1 MRHIR
6 LFPLL
11 ILLLSMACTQT
22 TEQTPMGQMGMG
34 DMGDMMA
41 RHMAPIP
48 VEYADLTNP
57 ETADT
62 DSLARGEEIFTA
74 SCATC
79 HGDEGQGDGPG
90 AAALDPAPPPLNHTV
105 HMLSDAYLF
114 YRISEGG
121 SFEPFN
127 SAMPAWRDALSETD
141 RWHVINYMRS
151 FEDTT
156 MMGRGMGRGM
166 GQGGMG
172 QGGMGQ
178 GGMMGDGPMDHS
190 GLMDG
195 GMMGWGMMAGWVWWL
210 VGCLS
215 LLLLAAVLAAG
226 YFWGK
231 QRAKND
237 KTADS

>member
-1 MRHIR
+1 MRYIR
-6 LFPLL
+6 LFFPLL
-11 ILLLSMACTQT
+11 LLLLAAACTQT
-22 TEQTPMGQMGMG
+22 TEQMPMGQMGMG

-48 VEYADLTNP
+48 AEYADLTNP

-79 HGDEGQGDGPG
+79 HGDQGGGDGPG

-105 HMLSDAYLF
+105 HMLSDSYLF

-121 SFEPFN
+121 NFEPFN
-127 SAMPAWRDALSETD
+127 SAMPAWGDALSETD

-156 MMGRGMGRGM
+156 MMGRGMGQR
-166 GQGGMG
+166 
-172 QGGMGQ
+172 GMGQ
-178 GGMMGDGPMDHS
+178 GGMMGDGPMDHGS
-190 GLMDG
+190 MMDN

-210 VGCLS
+210 LGCLV
-215 LLLLAAVLAAG
+215 LLLLVAVLAAG

-231 QRAKND
+231 QRATND